1 MSSVYSADDAQ
12 VALPKDVDDRL
23 TFWNG
28 LWHRS
33 SMYHYFFGVVSVAAS
48 VISTSTDGNAAKACS
63 IVAAIATSM
72 IGFMHPERRY
82 LKFVR
87 AWRVLDL
94 AAMRYRHGLIDKAA
108 LIDAVEKGEACIA
121 EFEEKYNGTSAVE
134 DPNGGASPGSVD
146 GPPSAPSDAPGSA
159 APAPAEPAPE
169 PGPAP
174 AATPQAGQP
183 GSAQASQPG

>member
-1 MSSVYSADDAQ
+1 MSSVTPQEAAT
-12 VALPKDVDDRL
+12 VALPRDVDQRL
-23 TFWNG
+23 SFWYG

-48 VISTSTDGNAAKACS
+48 VISTSTEGTAAKVCS
-63 IVAAIATSM
+63 IVAAIATSL

-94 AAMRYRHGLIDKAA
+94 AAMRYRHGLIDEAA

-121 EFEEKYNGTSAVE
+121 EFEDKYSGTS
-134 DPNGGASPGSVD
+134 DT
-146 GPPSAPSDAPGSA
+146 SDAEDANKGTSA
-159 APAPAEPAPE
+159 APATAPE
-169 PGPAP
+169 ATPAP
-174 AATPQAGQP
+174 ANADARPP
-183 GSAQASQPG
+183 G